1 VITKFNTDWAWGEPA
16 RMTARTFVA
25 SDNPAYMY
33 LFSYVPEAMQER
45 MRFGAGHGSEVA
57 YVFNNLDAR
66 WGDTE
71 PSTEEQELAK
81 VMNSY
86 WANFAKTGDPN
97 GEGIPEWPVYN
108 IQNEEILEIEPDG
121 ETVGKPDPRE
131 ERLDVIQMAIET
143 LRERLQSR
151 GI

>member
-1 VITKFNTDWAWGEPA
+1 
-16 RMTARTFVA
+16 
-25 SDNPAYMY
+25 
-33 LFSYVPEAMQER
+33 
-45 MRFGAGHGSEVA
+45 
-57 YVFNNLDAR
+57 
-66 WGDTE
+66 
-71 PSTEEQELAK
+71 EEQELAE